1 MKHRAVKGPCICGCG
16 ARGVKHH
23 VVAVQKLR
31 ELAGRDPDRELL
43 LGLDARN
50 LVRVAPS
57 CHGNHHNASRRLQL
71 RWLPDSVFEFAAE
84 VMGSGPAYEYLR
96 RYYDGT
102 DPRLTN
108 LLADYARM
116 A

>member
-50 LVRVAPS
+50 LVRVAVLVL
-57 CHGNHHNASRRLQL
+57 CLL
-71 RWLPDSVFEFAAE
+71 CLAA
-84 VMGSGPAYEYLR
+84 
-96 RYYDGT
+96 
-102 DPRLTN
+102 
-108 LLADYARM
+108 LLALIVLIFVGRSM
-116 A
+116 